1 MDSKIN
7 SIDTNNIKINWC
19 YDCNRKLACS
29 GKGRG
34 SRRAEQ
40 QKSITRHYNSNL
52 HQKNKKKTDRNVYNL
67 LLGINKNL
75 CDDIVWMINKKVVDN
90 YRKIEEGGNIDDPC
104 IDTWDNDNKVNFN
117 WVPEEEKFKRPYVMN
132 MYGLNCEEY
141 EKDTSHTEIN
151 KRIKMKSS
159 PEFYK
164 LDKSYYD
171 IHMIGTKYLRSMGLR
186 EMESY
191 HNINMEWNEM
201 SLINKTINKIIDMGT
216 LLEKVMVKY
225 YGLFIWKNPDTDK
238 NTPEQDTELID
249 YLEQLIAT
257 INYEILGEKKN
268 VEKRMLKK
276 GERN

>member
-90 YRKIEEGGNIDDPC
+90 YRKIEEGGNTDDPC

-117 WVPEEEKFKRPYVMN
+117 WVPDEEKFKRPYVMN
-132 MYGLNCEEY
+132 MYGLKCEEY

-151 KRIKMKSS
+151 KRIKQKTF

-164 LDKSYYD
+164 LDKSFYD
-171 IHMIGTKYLRSMGLR
+171 IHIIGTKYLRSMGLR
-186 EMESY
+186 EMES
-191 HNINMEWNEM
+191 HPNQLCNR
-201 SLINKTINKIIDMGT
+201 TINKIIDMGT
-216 LLEKVMVKY
+216 LLEKVMAKY
-225 YGLFIWKNPDTDK
+225 YELFIWNNPDTDK

-257 INYEILGEKKN
+257 LNYEILGQKKN
-268 VEKRMLKK
+268 VEKRMLKR